1 MLKCIIILQNTNF
14 GMLKIGT
21 HIQIVMHYKTDRK
34 WEKVS
39 LELLTLKT

>member
-1 MLKCIIILQNTNF
+1 MYNNSIEFKFLDIE
-14 GMLKIGT
+14 MGT

-39 LELLTLKT
+39 SELLTQKT

>member
-1 MLKCIIILQNTNF
+1 MYDNIEFKFWDIE
-14 GMLKIGT
+14 IGT
-21 HIQIVMHYKTDRK
+21 HIQSVMHNKTDPK